1 MGEEDETA
9 GLGEGEGARGK
20 RRVLQ
25 RERGNS
31 LIREDGNG
39 FPNLIEVVIAAF
51 NMISFFLFFEF
62 CFCFS
67 LFSKTHF
74 IIINEL
80 VLVYYTTLLLKK
92 KEIQRIYYFLI

>member
-1 MGEEDETA
+1 MGDEDETVV
-9 GLGEGEGARGK
+9 LGEGEGARGK

-74 IIINEL
+74 IIIIINSNN
-80 VLVYYTTLLLKK
+80 K
-92 KEIQRIYYFLI
+92 I